1 MDVHALGAPL
11 GAWREGISGSTM
23 PLYPTRGRWLP
34 YRGREMEIWRKPLSL
49 PLQHTYLEVV
59 GSNPETAENFF
70 CTKFKSSHEEM
81 ISMLMLTFLSYF
93 FPIQLVWC
101 CIDPSF
107 LLFLLPLQSLRKL
120 YVVPTKSLRNF
131 PIFLFYPIPSRPRL
145 GNSQLE
151 RAL

>member
-1 MDVHALGAPL
+1 MAAQCPSILPEV
-11 GAWREGISGSTM
+11 SGYHTGGV
-23 PLYPTRGRWLP
+23 T
-34 YRGREMEIWRKPLSL
+34 WRKPISL

-59 GSNPETAENFF
+59 GSNPETAKNFF
-70 CTKFKSSHEEM
+70 CTKFNCSHEEM

-145 GNSQLE
+145 GNSQLK
-151 RAL
+151 RKPGTVAGAC

>member
-23 PLYPTRGRWLP
+23 PLYPTRGQWLP
-34 YRGREMEIWRKPLSL
+34 YRGRDMEKAYFPPSSAHLSGGRGFISE
-49 PLQHTYLEVV
+49 Y
-59 GSNPETAENFF
+59 AKNFF
-70 CTKFKSSHEEM
+70 GTKFNCSYEEM